1 MRCSG
6 LVQDTVI
13 EEPLVRRPGRIV
25 ALAHAGPI
33 PLLAGKLAYGSQKV
47 ELQADERVQAP
58 EGGEGSPGAVAV
70 VANAAAHGQPV
81 SLFDVGLVVLLVAA
95 ASRKAHSS
103 PLAPVVKRVVDELTA
118 VVCVHLAEGHWQT
131 PRCFFYSSPHAA
143 HPDAPDGL
151 DFRPARRYVHHSQR
165 RQEKPIQALTAVQHQ
180 VRLYGTRLDVL
191 PFAPGA
197 DRYLRLQATRCRSRP
212 PGLPAHSVA
221 PFPSLHQGLLHLR
234 PVAWRPAP
242 LLRHDSQSATPSQEP
257 DRRLPV
263 YARRLAELVQNPPL
277 LLLPRAPVA
286 RPHRSRVLVQ
296 GHPCHVAPFR

>member
-13 EEPLVRRPGRIV
+13 EEPLVRSPGRIV
-25 ALAHAGPI
+25 ALAHAGSI

-95 ASRKAHSS
+95 SSRKAHSS
-103 PLAPVVKRVVDELTA
+103 PLAPVVKRVVDEFTS
-118 VVCVHLAEGHWQT
+118 VVCVQLAEGHWQT
-131 PRCFFYSSPHAA
+131 PRCFFYSSTHAA

-165 RQEKPIQALTAVQHQ
+165 RQEKPIQALTAVQNKA
-180 VRLYGTRLDVL
+180 RLDGTRLDVL
-191 PFAPGA
+191 PSAPGA
-197 DRYLRLQATRCRSRP
+197 DRYLRFQSCRRRS
-212 PGLPAHSVA
+212 PAA
-221 PFPSLHQGLLHLR
+221 AAAG
-234 PVAWRPAP
+234 PVVFAN
-242 LLRHDSQSATPSQEP
+242 SATGGQSS
-257 DRRLPV
+257 
-263 YARRLAELVQNPPL
+263 
-277 LLLPRAPVA
+277 PR
-286 RPHRSRVLVQ
+286 S
-296 GHPCHVAPFR
+296 